1 MQYMV
6 VIRRQARKK
15 LQSLSS
21 PDRNRIAEKIYQLGL
36 NPDDP
41 VLDVKQLQGEPYYRL
56 RVGDW
61 RVIFDRQDAI
71 RVIAIEQIKPRG
83 DAYK

>member
-1 MQYMV
+1 MRYAV
-6 VIRRQARKK
+6 VIRRQAQKTLR
-15 LQSLSS
+15 SLSR
-21 PDRNRIAEKIYQLGL
+21 PDRSRIAEKIYRLGL

-41 VLDVKQLQGEPYYRL
+41 VLDVKRLQGEPYHRL

-61 RVIFDRQDAI
+61 RVIFDRQDAVK
-71 RVIAIEQIKPRG
+71 VIAIERIKPRG

>member
-1 MQYMV
+1 MPYV
-6 VIRRQARKK
+6 VLIRRQAKKK
-15 LQSLSS
+15 LQSLAGELRVRLA
-21 PDRNRIAEKIYQLGL
+21 DKISQLGQ

-41 VLDVKQLQGEPYYRL
+41 VLDTKRLVGVPLWRL

-61 RVIFDRQDAI
+61 RVFYDRRDAVK
-71 RVIAIEQIKPRG
+71 VIAIKKIKPRG